1 MLDDRQQA
9 QAYFRTLM
17 ITVVG
22 QAFGAAGYTLDDNP
36 TRTLGGAFHWQKPLE
51 GGLHAL
57 IAYQVLVYA
66 GNASSRF
73 RVMLTRTRLNAPKD
87 AQDTHYVERTLSAL
101 VVEDFGVNILPHA
114 DHWWTYSDTAS
125 LGKALAEAGYL
136 VVGYG
141 IPFLEGTLTPPIRP
155 DLGS

>member
-1 MLDDRQQA
+1 MLDERQQA

-36 TRTLGGAFHWQKPLE
+36 TRALGGLFQWQKPLE
-51 GGLHAL
+51 SGLHAL

-66 GNASSRF
+66 AGTPSRF
-73 RVMLTRTRLNAPKD
+73 RVMLTRTRLNANKGAHD
-87 AQDTHYVERTLSAL
+87 VQRTLSAL

-114 DHWWTYSDTAS
+114 DHWWTYSDTQT

-136 VVGYG
+136 AVGYG
-141 IPFLEGTLTPPIRP
+141 IPFLEGALLPPTRP